1 MKKLI
6 SLVAALMLLPAQAL
20 AEARIPV
27 YRVDEALL
35 FFNKATGEITGF
47 AGEPGWLT
55 IPAYIGGNKVVSIG
69 RGAFADCQSLRKVVI
84 EEGLTT
90 IADRAFRGCRGLF
103 EVRLPASA
111 SSIGDEAFDG
121 CEALKTVTFA
131 GPVEYV
137 SASAFNGAPWLD
149 SGDAEF
155 LTAGE
160 TLLIKYNGSA
170 KDVIIPAGVKRIAAS
185 AFAGNAAVER
195 VSLPEGLVEIGDNA
209 FVNCENLTNID
220 FPKSLAHV
228 GVGAFDGTAW
238 LRRQSDE
245 FVVANDMLVAYNGSG
260 KTVSVPD
267 GITSVCCGAF
277 MSNDNIAAVYLPS
290 SLVSI
295 EEGAFSDC
303 SSLAAVI
310 VPDTVQ
316 FIDDYAFAGSGVTL
330 YGSAGSYAENF
341 AQRNGCAFS
350 QPVSVDVDGHGVY
363 FDVPP
368 IIIDGSTYVPMR
380 AVLEE
385 MGLSVLWNSAAREAA
400 VTDGKITV
408 TAALGSTGV
417 SVDGERRTVSAPPVM
432 LGGRVMLPVRAFAEI
447 FGFNVGWDNRRRA
460 VTIDSQR

>member
-6 SLVAALMLLPAQAL
+6 SLMAALMLLPASAC

-35 FFNKATGEITGF
+35 FFNKTTGEITGF

-90 IADRAFRGCRGLF
+90 IAERAFHGCDGLF
-103 EVRLPASA
+103 EVWLPASA
-111 SSIGDEAFDG
+111 SSIGDEAFGG
-121 CEALKTVTFA
+121 CESLKTVSFA

-137 SASAFNGAPWLD
+137 SASAFNEAPWLD
-149 SGDAEF
+149 STESEF

-170 KDVIIPAGVKRIAAS
+170 KDVILPAGVRRIAAS
-185 AFAGNAAVER
+185 AFAGNTAIER
-195 VSLPEGLVEIGDNA
+195 VSLPEGLTDIGDNA
-209 FVNCENLTNID
+209 FVHCENLSNVD

-238 LRRQSDE
+238 LRRQTGE
-245 FVVANDMLVAYNGSG
+245 FVVVNDMLIAYNGSG
-260 KTVSVPD
+260 SVVSVPD
-267 GITSVCCGAF
+267 GITSVSCGAF

-303 SSLAAVI
+303 GSLTAII
-310 VPDTVQ
+310 VPDAVQ
-316 FIDDYAFAGSGVTL
+316 LIDNYAFTGSDVTL
-330 YGSAGSYAENF
+330 YGSKGSYAENF
-341 AQRNGCAFS
+341 AERNGCAFS
-350 QPVSVDVDGHGVY
+350 QPVNVDVDGHGVY
-363 FDVPP
+363 FDVAP

-380 AVLEE
+380 AVLEQ
-385 MGLSVLWNSAAREAA
+385 MGLSVLWNSITREAT
-400 VTDGKITV
+400 VTNGETTV
-408 TAALGSTGV
+408 TAALGSVGV
-417 SVDGERRTVSAPPVM
+417 NVNGERRSVSSPPVM

-447 FGFNVGWDNRRRA
+447 FGFNVGWNNSLRT
-460 VTIDSQR
+460 VTINSQR